1 MSLFVLALGQLVISL
16 DYNIVYVALPDI
28 GAGLGFSD
36 HDLQWVVSAY
46 VVATGGLLLLGGRA
60 ADLLGRRRM
69 FVLAALLY
77 AGSSLVGGLS
87 ETAGVL
93 VAVRAVQGI
102 GGSLLFP
109 ATLSLINTL
118 YAEGP
123 ERNRALAV
131 WGAAGA
137 GGLCFGSLL
146 GGVLV
151 EAFGWPSVFFVN
163 VPVAAALAVA
173 GRLLFPPDGP
183 RDRTRRFDV
192 AGALTAT
199 GGVTLLV
206 FLLVRAP
213 AQGWDSP
220 AALTGAALSAGLLTL
235 FAVVERRSR
244 EPLVPARLFARR
256 GLAVAMGVTALFSAT
271 FSSVPYF
278 LTLYFQTVHGYSAVA
293 TGLAF
298 LVPALVIA
306 AGTQAGER
314 AVTAFGVH
322 RVLVGGLALGA
333 VGAAALGLGLTS
345 DGSYPRLLPGIVLL
359 GLGQGV
365 AWTAM
370 WIAAS
375 TGVAADDQG
384 VASGLASTSLQV
396 GGAVGLAVLVAI
408 AGGVGRNAPGPGLL
422 DGIRTAVFA
431 TAGAI
436 ALGAL
441 ALLALRRSTVGA
453 VNSVTEGSAVTEVS
467 AGPAAVLAE
476 GGDPGGT
483 DRPGGN
489 ADDPRGAPVPGRP
502 LPPPAPPAS
511 PPDPRP

>member
-1 MSLFVLALGQLVISL
+1 MPLLVLALGQLVISL

-46 VVATGGLLLLGGRA
+46 VVATGGFLLLGGRA

-69 FVLAALLY
+69 FVAGALLY

-87 ETAGVL
+87 ETPGVL
-93 VAVRAVQGI
+93 VAVRGIQGI

-118 YAEGP
+118 YDEGP
-123 ERNRALAV
+123 ARNRALAV

-151 EAFGWPSVFFVN
+151 EAFGWQSVFFVN

-173 GRLLFPPDGP
+173 ALLLFPPDGP
-183 RDRTRRFDV
+183 RDRSRRFDV

-206 FLLVRAP
+206 FLLVHAP
-213 AQGWDSP
+213 AEGWDTS
-220 AALTGAALSAGLLTL
+220 GAVVSAVLSVGLLVL
-235 FAVVERRSR
+235 FVFVERRAPD
-244 EPLVPARLFARR
+244 PLVPVRLFAHR
-256 GLAVAMGVTALFSAT
+256 GLLAAMGVTALFSAT

-298 LVPALVIA
+298 LVPAVVVA

-314 AVTAFGVH
+314 AVAAFGV
-322 RVLVGGLALGA
+322 RRMLVGGMALGA
-333 VGAAALGLGLTS
+333 AGATALALALTS
-345 DGSYPRLLPGIVLL
+345 DGSYSRLLPGIVLL
-359 GLGQGV
+359 GLGQGA
-365 AWTAM
+365 AWTGM

-375 TGVAADDQG
+375 AGVAPDDQG
-384 VASGLASTSLQV
+384 IASGMASTTLQV
-396 GGAVGLAVLVAI
+396 GGAVGLAVLVAV
-408 AGGVGRNAPGPGLL
+408 AGGVGQSASGPGLL
-422 DGIRTAVFA
+422 DGLRTAVL
-431 TAGAI
+431 AI
-436 ALGAL
+436 AGGIGCGAL
-441 ALLALRRSTVGA
+441 ALLCLRRTVR
-453 VNSVTEGSAVTEVS
+453 T
-467 AGPAAVLAE
+467 AGP
-476 GGDPGGT
+476 
-483 DRPGGN
+483 
-489 ADDPRGAPVPGRP
+489 
-502 LPPPAPPAS
+502 
-511 PPDPRP
+511 

>member
-1 MSLFVLALGQLVISL
+1 MPLFILALGQLVISL

-46 VVATGGLLLLGGRA
+46 VVANGGFLLLGGRA

-87 ETAGVL
+87 QTPGAL

-109 ATLSLINTL
+109 ATLSLISTL

-123 ERNRALAV
+123 ARNRALAV

-163 VPVAAALAVA
+163 VPVGAALAVA
-173 GRLLFPPDGP
+173 GWLCFPADGP
-183 RDRTRRFDV
+183 RERARRFDA

-199 GGVTLLV
+199 GGITLLV

-213 AQGWDSP
+213 AEGWDTPASLTS
-220 AALTGAALSAGLLTL
+220 AALAAALLTL
-235 FAVVERRSR
+235 FAVIERRSR
-244 EPLVPARLFARR
+244 EPLVPARLFAHR
-256 GLAVAMGVTALFSAT
+256 GPLTAMGVTALFSAT

-278 LTLYFQTVHGYSAVA
+278 LTLYFHTVHGYSAVA

-298 LVPALVIA
+298 LVPAVVA
-306 AGTQAGER
+306 AVGTQVGER
-314 AVTAFGVH
+314 AVAAFGV
-322 RVLVGGLALGA
+322 RRMLVGGMVLGTA
-333 VGAAALGLGLTS
+333 GAGALGLALTS
-345 DGSYPRLLPGIVLL
+345 DGSYAQLLPGIVLL
-359 GLGQGV
+359 GLGQGA
-365 AWTAM
+365 AWTGM
-370 WIAAS
+370 WIAA
-375 TGVAADDQG
+375 TAGVAPDDQG
-384 VASGLASTSLQV
+384 VASGLASTTLQV
-396 GGAVGLAVLVAI
+396 GGAVGLAVLVAA
-408 AGGVGRNAPGPGLL
+408 AGGVGQNTSGPGLL

-431 TAGAI
+431 IAGAI
-436 ALGAL
+436 GCGAL
-441 ALLALRRSTVGA
+441 ALLIPV
-453 VNSVTEGSAVTEVS
+453 
-467 AGPAAVLAE
+467 AVLARRR
-476 GGDPGGT
+476 T
-483 DRPGGN
+483 TS
-489 ADDPRGAPVPGRP
+489 V
-502 LPPPAPPAS
+502 
-511 PPDPRP
+511 